1 MRYYALCQTQDKDY
15 VILRFS
21 AQTKQE
27 VRNQLPKEYLGVKKV
42 IHVSDRQIKINKNKV
57 IISF

>member
-27 VRNQLPKEYLGVKKV
+27 VRNQLPKEYLGAKKV

>member
-21 AQTKQE
+21 AKTKQE

-42 IHVSDRQIKINKNKV
+42 IH
-57 IISF
+57 IS